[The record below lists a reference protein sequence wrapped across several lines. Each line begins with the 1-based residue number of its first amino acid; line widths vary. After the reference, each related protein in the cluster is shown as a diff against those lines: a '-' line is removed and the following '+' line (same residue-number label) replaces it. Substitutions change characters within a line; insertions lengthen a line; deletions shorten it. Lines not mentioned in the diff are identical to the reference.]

1 MAVRFVPT
9 RRHDTKKDIVNELK
23 EKVLEDKSVR
33 LDKDPVM
40 VERIIEE
47 YKVCSGLPLF
57 DSARER
63 LEKIKEEIEKEKL
76 EESFVGRLI

>member
-1 MAVRFVPT
+1 MVVRLVPT

-23 EKVLEDKSVR
+23 EKVLEDKREAS
-33 LDKDPVM
+33 KDPVKI
-40 VERIIEE
+40 ERTIDELE
-47 YKVCSGLPLF
+47 GYSGLPLF